1 LQICLP
7 CVNIIG
13 LKKIN
18 TLEVIILNEMTGIQI
33 ILSVIQMILAITLII
48 VILFQSSKSSKVS
61 GSIMGGAETFFG
73 KNKGRTIDTI
83 LTRWTGVIA
92 IVFVALTITINVL
105 LNR

>member
-1 LQICLP
+1 M
-7 CVNIIG
+7 
-13 LKKIN
+13 
-18 TLEVIILNEMTGIQI
+18 NEMTGIQI